1 MQTLVIGVEC
11 HCGRTGWKLNVKNAQ
26 GENSHKHA
34 PNHKCRRVYI
44 LCYWIILSVR
54 YCDAENEDEKSWS
67 ERAILN
73 VNRILSLSFI
83 KYASNR
89 HLNPTNGNMYVWKK
103 YCAINHIYRKLNR
116 QMINDI
122 GVEIKIGKCSSLTHT
137 YKSDTSQTIG
147 TIPGER
153 FLIQS
158 QMRFF
163 IAVVKRDDFLVY
175 SFQFRLALLPRLIEW
190 IVLVFTQV
198 NHPLVVG
205 HGIFVYI
212 FQHFFSCCIFLSPH
226 FRSHL

>member
-1 MQTLVIGVEC
+1 MWCESMQTLVIGVEC

-44 LCYWIILSVR
+44 LCHWIVLSVR
-54 YCDAENEDEKSWS
+54 WCDAENEEEKSRS

-89 HLNPTNGNMYVWKK
+89 HLNPTNGNVYVWKK

-122 GVEIKIGKCSSLTHT
+122 GVEIKTAHRKMQLTHT
-137 YKSDTSQTIG
+137 YTQKRHQPNNRNNTGRVILNS
-147 TIPGER
+147 
-153 FLIQS
+153 
-158 QMRFF
+158 
-163 IAVVKRDDFLVY
+163 IANAIF
-175 SFQFRLALLPRLIEW
+175 
-190 IVLVFTQV
+190 
-198 NHPLVVG
+198 
-205 HGIFVYI
+205 HGRCETRR
-212 FQHFFSCCIFLSPH
+212 FSCLFVSVSPGT
-226 FRSHL
+226 FAQIDWMDRFSFYSGEFIRW